1 MEKWPTCG
9 TFLLHLIYVEWPGKD
24 GQGRRRTL
32 PTDFKLDCG
41 ALSLWFIQA
50 KQFCITK
57 GHRAHGPLTTDQKA
71 QQSAGHWSPHGILRG
86 EMREKHRKMRGKCGA
101 GKQNYAVGHKG
112 RKESEK
118 WAANGAK
125 LPNKGPSS
133 TIDVAAKRPSRERGG
148 RPLRGR
154 GTGLCA
160 QGLHFTYITDA
171 YAYTRPTSNW
181 TDPQSRQHFSAP
193 AKIQRTLSGHSFVL
207 GNGQKNAGKV
217 EKQGAVMVVA

>member
-1 MEKWPTCG
+1 MRGKCG
-9 TFLLHLIYVEWPGKD
+9 AFLLHLIYVEWPGKD

-86 EMREKHRKMRGKCGA
+86 EMRGKAQENEGKMRGRQAELCSGA
-101 GKQNYAVGHKG
+101 QRKKRKRKMSSERGEIAKQRPQFHNWRG
-112 RKESEK
+112 SEK
-118 WAANGAK
+118 AVPRAR
-125 LPNKGPSS
+125 GP
-133 TIDVAAKRPSRERGG
+133 
-148 RPLRGR
+148 PLRGR

-181 TDPQSRQHFSAP
+181 TDPPSRQHFSAP
-193 AKIQRTLSGHSFVL
+193 AKIQRTLSVHSFVL